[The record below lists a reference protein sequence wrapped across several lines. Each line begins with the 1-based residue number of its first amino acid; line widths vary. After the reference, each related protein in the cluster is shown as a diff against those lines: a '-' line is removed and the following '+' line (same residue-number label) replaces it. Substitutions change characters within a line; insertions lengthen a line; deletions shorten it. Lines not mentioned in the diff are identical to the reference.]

1 MLTGKE
7 RAYLKGLAQN
17 IDPLIQLGKDGINE
31 GFLKQMD
38 KLLEDHELVK
48 IKVLQNAPVEVDE
61 IVDEILEKT
70 GAEFVQKIGK
80 KLTIYRES
88 KENKKIELPW
98 KNMEYLEEHLTP
110 STMVISWFVNI

>member
-1 MLTGKE
+1 MLTEKE

-88 KENKKIELPW
+88 KENKKIQL
-98 KNMEYLEEHLTP
+98 
-110 STMVISWFVNI
+110 

>member
-7 RAYLKGLAQN
+7 RSYLKSLAHN
-17 IDPLIQLGKDGINE
+17 MDPLIQLGKDGINE
-31 GFLKQMD
+31 ID

-88 KENKKIELPW
+88 K
-98 KNMEYLEEHLTP
+98 
-110 STMVISWFVNI
+110 

>member
-88 KENKKIELPW
+88 KEKKKIQL
-98 KNMEYLEEHLTP
+98 
-110 STMVISWFVNI
+110 

>member
-17 IDPLIQLGKDGINE
+17 IDPLIQLGKEGINE

-88 KENKKIELPW
+88 KENKKIEL
-98 KNMEYLEEHLTP
+98 
-110 STMVISWFVNI
+110 

>member
-1 MLTGKE
+1 MLIGKE

-88 KENKKIELPW
+88 KENKKIELP
-98 KNMEYLEEHLTP
+98 
-110 STMVISWFVNI
+110 

>member
-88 KENKKIELPW
+88 KENKKIELP
-98 KNMEYLEEHLTP
+98 
-110 STMVISWFVNI
+110 

>member
-17 IDPLIQLGKDGINE
+17 IDPLIQLGKEGINE

-88 KENKKIELPW
+88 KENKKIQL
-98 KNMEYLEEHLTP
+98 
-110 STMVISWFVNI
+110 

>member
-1 MLTGKE
+1 MLRGKE
-7 RAYLKGLAQN
+7 RSYLKSLAHN
-17 IDPLIQLGKDGINE
+17 MDPLIQLGKDGINE
-31 GFLKQMD
+31 GFLNQVD

-61 IVDEILEKT
+61 IVEEKT

-88 KENKKIELPW
+88 KENKKIELP
-98 KNMEYLEEHLTP
+98 
-110 STMVISWFVNI
+110 

>member
-88 KENKKIELPW
+88 KENKKIQL
-98 KNMEYLEEHLTP
+98 
-110 STMVISWFVNI
+110 

>member
-7 RAYLKGLAQN
+7 RSYLKSLAHN
-17 IDPLIQLGKDGINE
+17 MDPLIQLGKDGINE
-31 GFLKQMD
+31 GFLNQID

-48 IKVLQNAPVEVDE
+48 IRVLQNAPVEVDE

-88 KENKKIELPW
+88 KENKKIELP
-98 KNMEYLEEHLTP
+98 
-110 STMVISWFVNI
+110 

>member
-88 KENKKIELPW
+88 KENKKIEL
-98 KNMEYLEEHLTP
+98 
-110 STMVISWFVNI
+110 

>member
-1 MLTGKE
+1 MLRGKE

-88 KENKKIELPW
+88 KENKKIELP
-98 KNMEYLEEHLTP
+98 
-110 STMVISWFVNI
+110 

>member
-1 MLTGKE
+1 M
-7 RAYLKGLAQN
+7 
-17 IDPLIQLGKDGINE
+17 DPLIQLGKDGINE
-31 GFLKQMD
+31 GFLNQID

-88 KENKKIELPW
+88 KENKKIELP
-98 KNMEYLEEHLTP
+98 
-110 STMVISWFVNI
+110 

>member
-31 GFLKQMD
+31 GFLKQID

-88 KENKKIELPW
+88 KENKKIELP
-98 KNMEYLEEHLTP
+98 
-110 STMVISWFVNI
+110 

>member
-7 RAYLKGLAQN
+7 RSYLKGLAHKM
-17 IDPLIQLGKDGINE
+17 DPLIQLGKDGINQ
-31 GFLKQMD
+31 GFLNQID

-80 KLTIYRES
+80 KLTIYGES
-88 KENKKIELPW
+88 KENKKIEL
-98 KNMEYLEEHLTP
+98 
-110 STMVISWFVNI
+110 

>member
-1 MLTGKE
+1 M
-7 RAYLKGLAQN
+7 
-17 IDPLIQLGKDGINE
+17 DPLIQLGKDGINE
-31 GFLKQMD
+31 GFLNQID

-88 KENKKIELPW
+88 KENKKIEL
-98 KNMEYLEEHLTP
+98 
-110 STMVISWFVNI
+110 

>member
-88 KENKKIELPW
+88 KENKKNQL
-98 KNMEYLEEHLTP
+98 
-110 STMVISWFVNI
+110 

>member
-88 KENKKIELPW
+88 KENKQIELP
-98 KNMEYLEEHLTP
+98 
-110 STMVISWFVNI
+110 

>member
-7 RAYLKGLAQN
+7 RSYLKSLVHN
-17 IDPLIQLGKDGINE
+17 MDPLIQLGKDGINE
-31 GFLKQMD
+31 GFLKQID
-38 KLLEDHELVK
+38 KLLEDHEIVK

-61 IVDEILEKT
+61 IVDEILSAT

-88 KENKKIELPW
+88 KENKKIEL
-98 KNMEYLEEHLTP
+98 
-110 STMVISWFVNI
+110 